1 MITVSPGTPDDFHN
15 ANEFVAASIREA
27 FYRPDLTA
35 EQVAENERIISIAER
50 TAREAIDHPHRA
62 VFVAKDDGI
71 LAGFV
76 IMDRKDAAMP
86 ELDWLIVSPAYQGKG
101 VAGRLMEQALAWVG
115 SGVAVQLGVIHFNAR
130 AIAFYKKW
138 GFEDTGRVVG
148 RHQIPRRLMIRPPVA
163 DRRTRT
169 DTAGP
174 GADPA

>member
-1 MITVSPGTPDDFHN
+1 MITVTPGTHDDFHN

-35 EQVAENERIISIAER
+35 EQIAENARIVSIAER

-76 IMDRKDAAMP
+76 IMDRSPGSGRQGDRGDPAMP
-86 ELDWLIVSPAYQGKG
+86 ELDWLIVSPDYQGKG

-115 SGVAVQLGVIHFNAR
+115 SGVPVQLGVIHFNAR

-138 GFEDTGRVVG
+138 GFEDTGRIVG
-148 RHQIPRRLMIRPPVA
+148 RHQIPRRLMVRASKV
-163 DRRTRT
+163 
-169 DTAGP
+169 
-174 GADPA
+174 